1 MKVLVGE
8 SFAALVLNLIEGD
21 GNLEAFS
28 VTKIELIR
36 IWGKLL
42 VFSSPQGRE
51 YFTEL
56 FSKLKHSLCNSLC
69 VFSKVSKHID
79 TQLVDNPRHSLSFQ

>member
-1 MKVLVGE
+1 MKTNE
-8 SFAALVLNLIEGD
+8 SFAAPVLNLIEGD

-69 VFSKVSKHID
+69 VFSN
-79 TQLVDNPRHSLSFQ
+79 LVLQADLQCSMDVLVLIN